1 MNTDPGSGPVGRDRS
16 SVTHSC
22 YKWPNASRSVT
33 RSVRTTRTGAV
44 VPETAVPAARRTYPG
59 RVQPVS
65 PGRAAGAAA
74 ARRPDT
80 FVVGAPKCGTTTLY
94 SRLASHP
101 DVFACPLKEPNFF
114 GRDLPLSDRSEQEY
128 LALFAGADGQARL
141 LEASAWYLR
150 STTAAQ
156 EIARF
161 SPQAR
166 VVVALRNPV
175 DMMFSLHGMRLF
187 TGEEDLEDFAEA
199 LERDGEPGRRPPRP
213 PFPPGVGY
221 VDAATLSVQ
230 VARFLEVFGRE
241 RTHVVVF
248 DDLRDDPVGTHA
260 ALLRF
265 LGLDDSHRPGER
277 VEKQRSRSRSA
288 VLRDVLRDP
297 PGRSL
302 VRRAVPARVR
312 TALWRDGAW
321 KVLYRLNAA
330 PVSGAR
336 MDPALRERLLEQ
348 MRPEIEALGR
358 LVDRDLVGLWCDP
371 SR

>member
-1 MNTDPGSGPVGRDRS
+1 MTS
-16 SVTHSC
+16 
-22 YKWPNASRSVT
+22 
-33 RSVRTTRTGAV
+33 
-44 VPETAVPAARRTYPG
+44 
-59 RVQPVS
+59 
-65 PGRAAGAAA
+65 GRAVRAAA

-80 FVVGAPKCGTTTLY
+80 FVVGAAKCGTTTLY
-94 SRLASHP
+94 SRLAAHP

-128 LALFAGADGQARL
+128 LDLFSGAREEARL

-150 STTAAQ
+150 SATAAQ
-156 EIARF
+156 EIASF

-166 VVVALRNPV
+166 VVVAVRNPV

-199 LERDGEPGRRPPRP
+199 LERDGEPGRRPPRA

-221 VDAATLSVQ
+221 VDAATLSPQ
-230 VARFLEVFGRE
+230 VARFLDVFGPE

-248 DDLRDDPVGTHA
+248 DDLRDDPEGTHA

-265 LGLDDSHRPGER
+265 LDLDDTHRPGTT

-297 PGRSL
+297 PGRAL
-302 VRRAVPARVR
+302 VRRAVPARLR
-312 TALWRDGAW
+312 TAVWRDGAW
-321 KVLYRLNAA
+321 KLLYRLNAA
-330 PVSGAR
+330 PVAGAR
-336 MDPALRERLLEQ
+336 MDPELRARLLAQ
-348 MRPEIEALGR
+348 MRPEIDALGR
-358 LVDRDLVGLWCDP
+358 LVGRDLVGLWCSP
-371 SR
+371 AS